1 MSGTVALPAKAPPVH
16 IRLGAVAWVR
26 ANLLSSPLNITIT
39 AACLVFLAWTVP
51 SLIEWALLKA
61 TWRGES
67 REACNPDGACWVFIR
82 ARLGQFTYG
91 LYPEAQR
98 WRVDAAFWLLVASI
112 APFFVPR
119 FPGRKWLA
127 GASAI
132 LYPPICIWLLL
143 GGIFG
148 LPYVETRAWGGLML
162 TLFMAVFGG
171 LIAFPLGV
179 LLALGRQSKLPAI
192 RTLSVIF
199 IEFWRGVPIITV
211 IFLVSVLLPIIL
223 PQGMEVDKLLRALIG
238 LALVIAAY
246 MAEVVRG
253 GLQAIPVG
261 QYEAAQALGLSYWRS
276 TGLIVLPQALR
287 IAIPGLVNE
296 FIALLKNT
304 TLVLIVSLFDL
315 LGIVQAALADPKWVG
330 LTMEGYVFAG
340 LVFWLICFGMSR
352 WSLRLERRIGAAE
365 RR

>member
-1 MSGTVALPAKAPPVH
+1 MNDALAVPVKAPPIRV
-16 IRLGAVAWVR
+16 RLGAVAWVR
-26 ANLLSSPLNITIT
+26 ANLLSSPLNIAIT
-39 AACLVFLAWTVP
+39 LCCLVFLAWAVP
-51 SLIEWALLKA
+51 LLLQWAVLKA
-61 TWRGES
+61 TWHGDS
-67 REACNPDGACWVFIR
+67 REACSPDGACWVFIR

-98 WRVDAAFWLLVASI
+98 WRVDAAFWLLVALA
-112 APFFVPR
+112 APLFMSRMPS
-119 FPGRKWLA
+119 RKWLA
-127 GASAI
+127 AAI
-132 LYPPICIWLLL
+132 VLLYPPVCIWLLL
-143 GGIFG
+143 GGALG
-148 LPYVETRAWGGLML
+148 LPYVETRVWGGLML

-179 LLALGRQSKLPAI
+179 LLALGRQSTLPAI

-296 FIALLKNT
+296 FISLLKNT

-352 WSLRLERRIGAAE
+352 WSLRLERHIGAAE

>member
-1 MSGTVALPAKAPPVH
+1 MAE
-16 IRLGAVAWVR
+16 WVR
-26 ANLLSSPLNITIT
+26 VNLLSSPLNIAIT
-39 AACLVFLAWTVP
+39 LVCAVFLFFTVP
-51 SLIEWALLKA
+51 PLVEWAFIHA
-61 TWRGES
+61 TLSGES

-91 LYPEAQR
+91 LYPEAER
-98 WRVDAAFWLLVASI
+98 WRVDAAFWLLAALVALLLT
-112 APFFVPR
+112 PR
-119 FPGRKWLA
+119 MPGRRWIGLA
-127 GASAI
+127 TAT
-132 LYPPICIWLLL
+132 LYPPVCLWLLL
-143 GGIFG
+143 GGVLG
-148 LPYVETRAWGGLML
+148 LPYVETRLWGGLML
-162 TLFMAVFGG
+162 TSFMAVFGG

-179 LLALGRQSKLPAI
+179 LLALGRQSRLPTI
-192 RTLSVIF
+192 RVLSVIF

-261 QYEAAQALGLSYWRS
+261 QYEGAQSLGLGYWRS
-276 TGLIVLPQALR
+276 MGLVILPQALR
-287 IAIPGLVNE
+287 ISIPGLVNE
-296 FIALLKNT
+296 FISLLKNT

-330 LTMEGYVFAG
+330 LTMEAYVFAG

-352 WSLRLERRIGAAE
+352 WSLRLERRIRAGGQ
-365 RR
+365 R

>member
-1 MSGTVALPAKAPPVH
+1 MSAPAATTSTKPPITVRLPAGEWARV
-16 IRLGAVAWVR
+16 
-26 ANLLSSPLNITIT
+26 NLLSSPLNIAIT
-39 AACLVFLAWTVP
+39 VLCAVFLFYTVP
-51 SLIEWALLKA
+51 PFVNWAIVHA
-61 TWRGES
+61 TLSGES
-67 REACNPDGACWVFIR
+67 REACAPDGACWVFIR

-91 LYPEAQR
+91 LYPEGWR
-98 WRVDAAFWLLVASI
+98 WRVDVAFWLLVGLVGLLMI
-112 APFFVPR
+112 PR
-119 FPGRKWLA
+119 VPGRRWI
-127 GASAI
+127 AI
-132 LYPPICIWLLL
+132 ATAFVYPPVCLWLLL
-143 GGIFG
+143 GGFLG

-179 LLALGRQSKLPAI
+179 LLALGRQSSLPLI
-192 RTLSVIF
+192 RILSVIF

-211 IFLVSVLLPIIL
+211 IFLASILLPIIL
-223 PQGMEVDKLLRALIG
+223 PRGVEVDKLLRALIG

-253 GLQAIPVG
+253 GLQAIPPG
-261 QYEAAQALGLSYWRS
+261 QFEGAQALGLGYWRAMR
-276 TGLIVLPQALR
+276 LVILPQALR
-287 IAIPGLVNE
+287 ISIPGLVNE

-330 LTMEGYVFAG
+330 LTMEGYIFAG
-340 LVFWLICFGMSR
+340 VVFWVICFGMSR
-352 WSLRLERRIGAAE
+352 WSLRLERRLGASE

>member
-1 MSGTVALPAKAPPVH
+1 MKAPASPVKPPISVRLPATE
-16 IRLGAVAWVR
+16 WVR
-26 ANLLSSPLNITIT
+26 ANLLSSPLNIAITILCG
-39 AACLVFLAWTVP
+39 AFLYFTVP
-51 SLIEWALLKA
+51 PFIDWAVLQA
-61 TWRGES
+61 TWSGES

-91 LYPEAQR
+91 LYPEGQR
-98 WRVDAAFWLLVASI
+98 WRVDAAFWLLVVLVGLLLI
-112 APFFVPR
+112 PR
-119 FPGRKWLA
+119 LPGRRWIGLA
-127 GASAI
+127 TAV
-132 LYPPICIWLLL
+132 LYPPVCLWLLL
-143 GGIFG
+143 GGSLG

-171 LIAFPLGV
+171 LIAFPMGV
-179 LLALGRQSKLPAI
+179 LLALGRQSRLPLI
-192 RTLSVIF
+192 RILSVIF

-211 IFLVSVLLPIIL
+211 IFLASILLPIIL
-223 PQGMEVDKLLRALIG
+223 PQGVEVDKLLRALIG

-253 GLQAIPVG
+253 GLQAIPPG
-261 QYEAAQALGLSYWRS
+261 QYEGAQALGLGYWRAMR
-276 TGLIVLPQALR
+276 LVILPQALR
-287 IAIPGLVNE
+287 ISIPGLVNE

-330 LTMEGYVFAG
+330 LTMEGYIFAG
-340 LVFWLICFGMSR
+340 VLFWVICFGMSR
-352 WSLRLERRIGAAE
+352 WSLRLERRLGAAE